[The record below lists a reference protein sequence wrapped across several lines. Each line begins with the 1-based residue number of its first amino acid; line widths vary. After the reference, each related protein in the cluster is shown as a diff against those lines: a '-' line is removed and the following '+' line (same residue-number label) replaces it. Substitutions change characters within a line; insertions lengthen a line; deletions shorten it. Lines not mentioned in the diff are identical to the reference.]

1 MGLLDVGQVAV
12 MLAQARVRLER
23 RRFAAAFVLL
33 LVAGRVGG
41 AQQVA
46 DSTITVAPAFAA
58 DRFLA
63 SQAPIGLTLSRVPAA
78 SEGRVAVFVG
88 TSDLTGLFEANG
100 PALVYHANGVDLP
113 AGESELKV
121 YLVTGATWSELARIP
136 IRVLTPHGFEQSQF
150 DPAVELRNTGQLAE
164 GHSGS
169 QPAPDRPAWQQLAG
183 TIGLQTSH
191 RRDGASLTS
200 DTHGLGANERKDALR
215 FGELGDRASR
225 LDLADYAVRFEADR
239 VVLALGQVSTGMNR
253 HLINGFSSRGV
264 TAVIGGARASWSVG
278 VENGTSIVGTDNI
291 IGIDH
296 GDHRIVSTGLAWE
309 AVPARAGALHL
320 DATLLHGAVQSAS
333 GFTSGGIISADESD
347 GVGLQLAA
355 SSSAQR
361 VRFAAGLAGSRSKYA
376 ADPPLS
382 SGGSTI
388 AAKAHRK
395 AARYAE
401 LNVGLVQDRKVF
413 RTVPV
418 TLNLALR
425 NERVDPLYRSV
436 GAFLQSDIVRNGVDL
451 GGTVD
456 VVTVQVAHARTGDN
470 VDAVAS
476 LLTSRTRSTSVML
489 GTPLAAL
496 LRITQRA
503 ALLPTLSYGRQQMH
517 QFGAGV
523 PTGGLFT
530 ASDIPDQ
537 RSVVQDASLQWQVKQ
552 WQVAY
557 RVNLSDQ
564 DNRQPGRTL
573 ADFAT
578 QMHGVIVGMTVGST
592 LSLGLD
598 LGLERQE
605 NKEFAQVNHVK
616 RLGLTGNWRATSL
629 TTLDGSLSVSRAEDV
644 GAGSDAHVSSL
655 QAGIAQGI
663 RLWHSADGTP
673 RGQLFLRFSRQS
685 NDLYNLSAPFAPPT
699 QSNGSWNVAS
709 GLTLRLF

>member
-1 MGLLDVGQVAV
+1 M
-12 MLAQARVRLER
+12 ARHRACAAWRL
-23 RRFAAAFVLL
+23 VLL
-33 LVAGRVGG
+33 LIAGRTLT
-41 AQQVA
+41 AQQPA
-46 DSTITVAPAFAA
+46 DSTITVASAFAA

-63 SQAPIGLTLSRVPAA
+63 SQAPIALSFSRVPAA

-88 TSDLTGLFEANG
+88 TSDLTALFEASG
-100 PALVYHANGVDLP
+100 PTLVYHANGVDLP
-113 AGESELKV
+113 SGASELKV
-121 YLVTGATWSELARIP
+121 YLVSGAAWSELARIP
-136 IRVLTPHGFEQSQF
+136 IRVLTPRGFEQSQF
-150 DPAVELRNTGQLAE
+150 DPAVELRNTGLLAE

-169 QPAPDRPAWQQLAG
+169 QPAPDRPTWQQLAG
-183 TIGLQTSH
+183 TIGLQTTH
-191 RRDGASLTS
+191 KREGGSLTS
-200 DTHGLGANERKDALR
+200 DTHLLGANEQQEALR

-225 LDLADYAVRFEADR
+225 LDLADYALRFEADHT
-239 VVLALGQVSTGMNR
+239 VLSLGQVSTGMNR
-253 HLINGFSSRGV
+253 HLINGFASRGV
-264 TAVIGGARASWSVG
+264 TAVIGGQRASWSVG

-291 IGIDH
+291 AGIDH

-320 DATLLHGAVQSAS
+320 DATLLHGAVRNTS

-361 VRFAAGLAGSRSKYA
+361 VRFAAGLASSSSKYA

-382 SGGSTI
+382 SGGSMI

-401 LNVGLVQDRKVF
+401 LNVGLVQDRKIF

-425 NERVDPLYRSV
+425 NENVDPLYRSV

-451 GGTVD
+451 GGNVD
-456 VVTVQVAHARTGDN
+456 VVTVQVSHARTGDN

-496 LRITQRA
+496 LRIAQRP
-503 ALLPTLSYGRQQMH
+503 ALLPTLSYGRQQVH

-523 PTGGLFT
+523 PTGGLLT

-537 RSVVQDASLQWQVKQ
+537 LSVVQDASLQWQVKQ

-564 DNRQPGRTL
+564 DNRQPGHTL

-578 QMHGVIVGMTVGST
+578 QTHGITVGVMMGT
-592 LSLGLD
+592 ALSLGLD

-629 TTLDGSLSVSRAEDV
+629 TTLDGSLAVSRTEDV
-644 GAGSDAHVSSL
+644 GAGNNAHVSSL